1 MQPRIAPTGMAVAS
15 VIVRTKDEAAAVER
29 TLSALRAQTVDVEII
44 VVDSGSRDGTP
55 EIARR
60 WCDQLVEIE
69 PERFSFGRAL
79 NIGAEA
85 ALAPIHFALS
95 AHCVPTRDDWIERS
109 CAYYADPAVAATH
122 GDRGLPDRSVLRR
135 PLLVSRATLEEWG
148 LPRANPMWGLSN
160 HACSWRASVWRELP
174 FNEELA
180 ASEDKEWA
188 SRVLDAGYLIAVDPD
203 LYVDMS
209 HRWRAGPLAYYR
221 RQKKEWAATAEIF
234 DLDPYGAR
242 NLVREW
248 WTNIPPDRH
257 SAFAHRFLNY
267 LRFAELLGKYRG
279 LHGNGVPG

>member
-1 MQPRIAPTGMAVAS
+1 MAVAS
-15 VIVRTKDEAAAVER
+15 VIVRAKDEAAAIER
-29 TLSALRAQTVDVEII
+29 TLSALRAQTVPVEII
-44 VVDSGSRDGTP
+44 VVDSGSSDGTVD
-55 EIARR
+55 IARR
-60 WCDQLVEIE
+60 LCDQLIEIA

-85 ALAPIHFALS
+85 AAAPIHFALS
-95 AHCVPTRDDWIERS
+95 AHCVPHRDDWVERS

-122 GDRGLPDRSVLRR
+122 GDRGGPDRSPLRR
-135 PLLVSRATLEEWG
+135 PILVSRATLEEYG

-160 HACSWRASVWRELP
+160 HACSWRASVWREFP
-174 FNEELA
+174 FSEELP

-188 SRVLDAGYLIAVDPD
+188 SRVLEAGFVIAVDPD

-221 RQKKEWAATAEIF
+221 RQKKEWEAAAEIF
-234 DLDPYGAR
+234 DLEPYGPR
-242 NLVREW
+242 SLVREW
-248 WTNIPPDRH
+248 WSNIPPDRH

-279 LHGNGVPG
+279 LQGRQASG

>member
-1 MQPRIAPTGMAVAS
+1 MAVAS
-15 VIVRTKDEAAAVER
+15 VIVRAKDEASAIER
-29 TLSALRAQTVDVEII
+29 TLSALRSQTVPVEII
-44 VVDSGSRDGTP
+44 VVDSGSRDGTV

-60 WCDQLVEIE
+60 WCDQVIEVE

-85 ALAPIHFALS
+85 AAAPIHFALS
-95 AHCVPTRDDWIERS
+95 AHCVPHRDDWVERS
-109 CAYYADPAVAATH
+109 CAYYSNAEVAATH
-122 GDRGLPDRSVLRR
+122 GDRGLPDRRALRS
-135 PLLVSRATLEEWG
+135 PLLVSQTTLEELG

-160 HACSWRASVWRELP
+160 HACSWRASVWREFP
-174 FNEELA
+174 FNEELS

-188 SRVLDAGYLIAVDPD
+188 SRILEAGYVIAVDPE

-221 RQKKEWAATAEIF
+221 RQKKEWAAAAEIF
-234 DLDPYGAR
+234 ELEPYGPR
-242 NLVREW
+242 DLVHEW

-267 LRFAELLGKYRG
+267 LRHFELLGKYRG
-279 LHGNGVPG
+279 LQGKRTPG